1 MLSAR
6 RAAVVLTLAIPF
18 TGQAA
23 AGDLSTPVVLATSV
37 WSYSYPQNGQPGR
50 TATISDRF
58 SLVEAIGLTYAA
70 TDRLRLGIYFQFSQA
85 ITNPPPTSSFTGF
98 AIGAPSLG
106 YNFWGPLTVSINP
119 NFILRRNG
127 INDFAFGVNGQLSA
141 SVPLGAGVAFVL
153 GLSVQNILT
162 PVTSTALFPYAG
174 LSFKLGSFAQQD

>member
-6 RAAVVLTLAIPF
+6 RAAVVLVLAIPF
-18 TGQAA
+18 TGHAA
-23 AGDLSTPVVLATSV
+23 AGDLSTPIVLATSV

-58 SLVEAIGLTYAA
+58 VLVEAIGLTYAA
-70 TDRLRLGIYFQFSQA
+70 TDRLRLGIYFQFGQA

-98 AIGAPSLG
+98 SIGAPSLG

-127 INDFAFGVNGQLSA
+127 VNDFAFGLNAQLSA
-141 SVPLGAGVAFVL
+141 SVPLGAGIAFVV
-153 GLSVQNILT
+153 GLSVQNVLT
-162 PVTSTALFPYAG
+162 PVTSTTLFPYAG
-174 LSFKLGSFAQQD
+174 LSFKLASLAEQD